1 MATDTLLEIRGL
13 ELRYGSSH
21 VLHGVDLDLGGRPLG
36 ILGRNG
42 MGKTSLCNAILGLN
56 PHSAGTIRFDGK
68 ELTGLA
74 PEKRAKLGI
83 GYVPQGRRVFR
94 SLTVEEHL
102 RIVARRD
109 GEWTIDR
116 VYDTFP
122 RLKERC
128 RNLGNALSGGEQ
140 QMLAIGRA
148 LLLNPRLLVLDEP
161 TEGLAPAIV
170 SDVVDLINLVS
181 NEGMSVL
188 LVEQNLHAAL
198 ASVKDVAIMVGGEIV
213 ERITA
218 QALEQDTAM
227 QKRHLGL
234 EPGQVA

>member
-21 VLHGVDLDLGGRPLG
+21 VLHGVDLDLGERPLG

-42 MGKTSLCNAILGLN
+42 MGKTSLCNTILGLHPN
-56 PHSAGTIRFDGK
+56 SAGTIRFDGR

-74 PEKRAKLGI
+74 PEKRANLGI

-94 SLTVEEHL
+94 SLSVEEHL
-102 RIVARRD
+102 KIVARRD
-109 GEWTIDR
+109 GKWTIDR

-122 RLKERC
+122 RLKERR

-181 NEGMSVL
+181 SEGMSVL

-213 ERITA
+213 ERMAA
-218 QALEQDTAM
+218 QKLAADTSM

>member
-21 VLHGVDLDLGGRPLG
+21 VLHGVDLDLGGRPLA

-213 ERITA
+213 ERISA